1 MIPEEVFKRR
11 HYGTPPLFSLIIT
24 NSVLLCFITP
34 FFATCG
40 TIHWLFW
47 VFLALLVTYNFFT
60 VRRNWEE
67 FTRIITI
74 AYAISIVVEIA
85 GIFLMLHKTC
95 SASL

>member
-11 HYGTPPLFSLIIT
+11 HFGTPPLFSLIIT
-24 NSVLLCFITP
+24 NSILVCFITP

-47 VFLALLVTYNFFT
+47 VFLASLAIYNFFT
-60 VRRNWEE
+60 IRRNWEE
-67 FTRIITI
+67 FTKIITI
-74 AYAISIVVEIA
+74 AYAISMVVEIA
-85 GIFLMLHKTC
+85 GIILLLHKSC